1 MALADHVLAKGLDLR
16 VSEHRKMGQKIKLDE
31 GECTDTGTLFSDTQ
45 FIILERTLK
54 DGTNSLLAWS

>member
-1 MALADHVLAKGLDLR
+1 MALADHVLAMGLDLR
-16 VSEHRKMGQKIKLDE
+16 VSGHRMMGHNIKLD
-31 GECTDTGTLFSDTQ
+31 GEYIDIGTLFSDTQ